1 MGQAGQPDVLDRYA
15 VVQAARHAEDHAGG
29 LRRLYEEAV
38 DRVAE
43 YLLQP
48 EGDAARRAAD
58 SAGQVDEERML
69 RVRRNAER
77 FKLRDETL
85 RRDGVAEE
93 EVLRVL
99 VVDEIALRVGV
110 GLHAPLLHRLAVV
123 RVVLY
128 DLHAV
133 AAQQRLLP
141 RARVGG
147 HVDDGVVADGGAHD
161 ADAEAEVARRADLH
175 RVLREEFPRLVRR
188 ELFIRIALAQQAV
201 LERELLRVLEHLVD
215 AAARLYRARYRKVAV
230 HLYEEAAFDFRAVF
244 IAEPLLHRRGL
255 AQLGF
260 DYPAGLRRLGEFL
273 HYERSEAREPRL
285 RIVYVRHRKRQ
296 ASARF
301 LEARELR
308 VEPEYFALFGE
319 RPHSRVFF
327 HKLTHLFLVHSRAS
341 RFMSL

>member
-1 MGQAGQPDVLDRYA
+1 MKKQWTASPNICFS
-15 VVQAARHAEDHAGG
+15 
-29 LRRLYEEAV
+29 
-38 DRVAE
+38 
-43 YLLQP
+43 P

-69 RVRRNAER
+69 RVNRRAER

-133 AAQQRLLP
+133 AAAAAFFH
-141 RARVGG
+141 ARVGG

-230 HLYEEAAFDFRAVF
+230 HLDEEAAFDFRAVLL
-244 IAEPLLHRRGL
+244 IEPLLHRRG
-255 AQLGF
+255 
-260 DYPAGLRRLGEFL
+260 
-273 HYERSEAREPRL
+273 
-285 RIVYVRHRKRQ
+285 
-296 ASARF
+296 
-301 LEARELR
+301 
-308 VEPEYFALFGE
+308 FA
-319 RPHSRVFF
+319 
-327 HKLTHLFLVHSRAS
+327 
-341 RFMSL
+341 